1 MSGIRVTYYGHSC
14 FGVEAGGKNLLF
26 DPFIT
31 ENKMAEHIDVSAI
44 PADYIL
50 LSHAHFDH
58 TKDVFAI
65 AQRTGATIIAN
76 WEIHSWYQRL
86 GIAHTHPMNIGGSFA
101 FPFGTV
107 KMVHALHSSSFD
119 DGTYGGTAAGFYLDT
134 PHGRFYYAGDTAL
147 HYDMKLLGKHLEI
160 DFAFLPIGDNYT
172 MGVDDALIASKYI
185 KCDNIIGMHFDTVP
199 FIRIDKDEAVK
210 KFQNQDKKLT
220 LMQIGES
227 ILF

>member
-76 WEIHSWYQRL
+76 WEIPPGTLTSGYRARIHEYRRR
-86 GIAHTHPMNIGGSFA
+86 NFA

-107 KMVHALHSSSFD
+107 KMVYALHGSSFD
-119 DGTYGGTAAGFYLDT
+119 DGTYSGTADSYLDT
-134 PHGRFYYAGDTAL
+134 PHSRVLLGDTAL

-199 FIRIDKDEAVK
+199 FIRIDKDEAVRNFK
-210 KFQNQDKKLT
+210 TGTN
-220 LMQIGES
+220 
-227 ILF
+227 